1 MKETLHIIL
10 ANIVLWEKYIILI
23 LAVFMMIYNI
33 LLVNMINNL
42 ITKVL
47 QKLKLKHK
55 IIF

>member
-1 MKETLHIIL
+1 MKETLHMIL
-10 ANIVLWEKYIILI
+10 TNIVLWEKYIILI